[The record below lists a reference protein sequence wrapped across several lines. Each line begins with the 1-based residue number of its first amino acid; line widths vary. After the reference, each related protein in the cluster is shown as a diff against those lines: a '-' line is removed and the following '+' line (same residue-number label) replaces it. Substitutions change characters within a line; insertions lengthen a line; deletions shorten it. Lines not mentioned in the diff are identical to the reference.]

1 VCVSVRLYDC
11 ACMREADPER
21 ERERGRGRGRV
32 RERDE
37 ERVRRKDSVHM
48 CTLERLGKK
57 KDRKGERESS

>member
-1 VCVSVRLYDC
+1 
-11 ACMREADPER
+11 MREADPER

-32 RERDE
+32 RERDK